1 MTSPPPEF
9 DAARPAREIDV
20 TRVLCALAELEETGG
35 KGFTVG
41 AGDWPLRGFIVKA
54 SNGVAAYVNT
64 CPHAGHPLDLR
75 PNRFL
80 TPDRTLILCSSHG
93 AVFTRDE
100 GLCIAGPCPG
110 QSLRRVPVEVV
121 GEYVLLADGVDPLAL
136 SSDL

>member
-1 MTSPPPEF
+1 MTSSP
-9 DAARPAREIDV
+9 REIDI
-20 TRVLCALAELEETGG
+20 TRVLCALAELDATGG

-41 AGDWPLRGFIVKA
+41 EGDWPLRGFVVRA
-54 SNGVAAYVNT
+54 SKGVAAYVNT

-80 TPDRTLILCSSHG
+80 TPDRSLILCASHG

-121 GEYVLLADGVDPLAL
+121 GEYVLLADGVDPVAL
-136 SSDL
+136 SNDP